1 MERRSNQWIYMKHQI
16 RIDLAAIAH
25 FYQDDQK
32 LERKVQ
38 ILARKNAIYNYRN
51 QLLSQQL
58 NETITNDDFAK
69 TEYGK
74 PFLKT
79 EISIID
85 SLKTGSLKTDSFE
98 IDNLN
103 TYHLK
108 DSTNLFLNHSHS
120 QHFYVLA
127 TSNSISDL
135 GVDIEELKRKVR
147 FDALAKHAF
156 HPTEYEIWI
165 DLECDPNYWFRV
177 WTTKEAILKAS
188 GLGIRMSMNEINTNL
203 HPMHRSG
210 CFEHDSLGC
219 FLYYNYCIQGCIL
232 TVAWRVDQF
241 SPDQAKTQI
250 EMIEH

>member
-1 MERRSNQWIYMKHQI
+1 MKHQI

-32 LERKVQ
+32 LERKAQ

-51 QLLSQQL
+51 QLLSHQL
-58 NETITNDDFAK
+58 NRTMTNDDFAK

-85 SLKTGSLKTDSFE
+85 
-98 IDNLN
+98 NLN
-103 TYHLK
+103 TDHLK
-108 DSTNLFLNHSHS
+108 NSNNLFLNHSHS

-135 GVDIEELKRKVR
+135 GVDVEELKRKVR

-156 HPTEYEIWI
+156 HPTEYGIWI

-203 HPMHRSG
+203 HPLHRSG
-210 CFEHDSLGC
+210 YFEHNLLGR
-219 FLYYNYCIQGCIL
+219 FLYENYCIQGCIL

-241 SPDQAKTQI
+241 SPDQAKMQI